1 MRPGVIRYFM
11 VHSVQIEG
19 NQIFHAF
26 AVVNWPRPSEQDFG
40 YGNPF
45 SVWLKNFEEAGPSAG
60 PSFWTKVFN
69 CISYLQENSSLSHLE
84 NS

>member
-19 NQIFHAF
+19 KQIFHAF

-45 SVWLKNFEEAGPSAG
+45 FEEAGPSVLL
-60 PSFWTKVFN
+60 PVKRLN
-69 CISYLQENSSLSHLE
+69 KKYLYAD
-84 NS
+84 

>member
-19 NQIFHAF
+19 NQISHAF

-45 SVWLKNFEEAGPSAG
+45 SVWLKNFEEAGPSVLL
-60 PSFWTKVFN
+60 PVKRLHKK
-69 CISYLQENSSLSHLE
+69 YLYAD
-84 NS
+84 

>member
-19 NQIFHAF
+19 KQIFHAF
-26 AVVNWPRPSEQDFG
+26 AVVNRPRPSEQDFG

-45 SVWLKNFEEAGPSAG
+45 SFWLKNFEEAGPSVLL
-60 PSFWTKVFN
+60 PVK
-69 CISYLQENSSLSHLE
+69 
-84 NS
+84 